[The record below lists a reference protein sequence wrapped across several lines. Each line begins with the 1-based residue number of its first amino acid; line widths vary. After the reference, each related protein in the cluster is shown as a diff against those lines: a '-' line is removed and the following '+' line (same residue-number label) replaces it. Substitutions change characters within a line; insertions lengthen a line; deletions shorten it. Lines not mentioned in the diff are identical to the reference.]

1 MEANSDIHGLYN
13 LKPDERV
20 DKLKGAGLTEQDRAA
35 LLGGGLTMEVADRMI
50 ENVIGFFK
58 LPLGV
63 ATNFRVNGLDRL
75 IPMVIEEPSVV
86 AAASN
91 AAGIA
96 RAHGGFIAKADPPVM
111 IGQLQIV
118 DTADATE
125 SMKRVL
131 KERQAL
137 IKECNALI
145 PTLVDL
151 GGGVRDIE
159 ARTIDTGRGRMLILH
174 LLVDC
179 RDAMGA
185 NTVNTIA
192 ETMTPRFV
200 ELTGGR
206 ARLRIISNYAV
217 KRIARARGVFDRKL
231 VGDDVIEGILD
242 ASDFA
247 ANDVYRAVTH
257 NKGIMNGISAVALSL
272 SNDTRAIEAGAHA
285 YASRSGRYAPL
296 TEWHKDGDG
305 NLVGEIELPL
315 AVATVGGAVNVNPIS
330 KIALKLLGVRTSVE
344 LAEVM
349 AAVGLA
355 QNFAALR
362 ALAAEGIQKGHMKLH
377 ARDLAV
383 SAGAKPDEV
392 DALAR
397 KLVETRVDFDN
408 AKKLLEEL
416 RHTGSE

>member
-13 LKPDERV
+13 LKPEERIGR
-20 DKLKGAGLTEQDRAA
+20 LTGSGLTEQDREA
-35 LLGGGLTMEVADRMI
+35 LLGGGLTLEAADRMI

-63 ATNFRVNGLDRL
+63 ATNFKVNGIDRL
-75 IPMVIEEPSVV
+75 VPMVIEEPSVV

-96 RAHGGFIAKADPPVM
+96 RAHGGFTAKADPPVM

-118 DTADATE
+118 DIADVAE

-131 KERQAL
+131 EEKRAL
-137 IKECNALI
+137 IEECNGLI
-145 PTLVDL
+145 PTLVGL

-159 ARTIDTGRGRMLILH
+159 ARPIDTDRGRMLIIH

-217 KRIARARGVFDRKL
+217 RRIARARGVFDRKL
-231 VGDDVIEGILD
+231 VGDDVIKGILD
-242 ASDFA
+242 AYSFA
-247 ANDVYRAVTH
+247 AHDVYRAVTH
-257 NKGIMNGISAVALSL
+257 NKGIMNGISAVALAL
-272 SNDTRAIEAGAHA
+272 SNDTRAIEAGAHS
-285 YASRSGRYAPL
+285 YASRSGGYAPL
-296 TEWHKDGDG
+296 TDWRTDGEG

-315 AVATVGGAVNVNPIS
+315 AVAIVGGAVNVNPIS
-330 KIALKLLGVRTSVE
+330 RIGLKLLGVRTSVE

-362 ALAAEGIQKGHMKLH
+362 ALAAEGIQRGHMKLH

-383 SAGAKPDEV
+383 SAGATPGEV
-392 DALAR
+392 DKLAR

-408 AKKLLEEL
+408 AKRLLEEM
-416 RHTGSE
+416 RNNKGG